1 MMLRKL
7 FSVCPE
13 GLVPH
18 SPTPSA
24 SSSLAL
30 EFRRV
35 PGYALATTLT
45 RFIRRWLVSQ
55 PSPRRSEDIY
65 RAFVN
70 NSPDGFFVVNHA
82 LEFVQINDSFCR
94 MLGLSRKTALGQTLS
109 EILAG
114 AECDPDFFSDLLSR
128 RPGRGELTVKTA
140 RPQRVLEIH
149 TAALPQDLF
158 MGVARDMTVR
168 KEREDELC
176 RAAEWRALLLR
187 SLNSGLAMLDVDGR
201 VLLCNRAFETAFG
214 LATHQLQK
222 LSLLKPFWQTSPQ
235 QAVASL
241 TTAHGAPLLGA
252 DNPFYRALILR
263 QRMNDYRVLVAPSG
277 KALAVDAAPLLDG
290 QNALLGAVVT
300 LRDVSAQA
308 QEERKKRARHL
319 IQQQAASLNA
329 SRALAR
335 ELISQIE
342 EPGSGIA
349 LYAQM
354 LLNNLP
360 ATGEEAILVRGILK
374 ETNHLLETIRELR
387 ALAQTRKSIARA
399 DFEFDPADSTM
410 AFDALTAYASILT
423 GSVIQEEEEEAK
435 L

>member
-1 MMLRKL
+1 MLRKL
-7 FSVCPE
+7 FSACQE
-13 GLVPH
+13 GLLPH
-18 SPTPSA
+18 SPASSV

-35 PGYALATTLT
+35 PGYGLASTLT
-45 RFIRRWLVSQ
+45 RIVSRWRRAQ
-55 PSPRRSEDIY
+55 RTPRLSEDVY
-65 RAFVN
+65 RASLH

-94 MLGLSRKTALGQTLS
+94 MFGLSRKAALGQTLS
-109 EILAG
+109 EVLAS
-114 AECDPDFFSDLLSR
+114 AECDADFFSDLLSR

-140 RPQRVLEIH
+140 RPQRVLELH
-149 TAALPQDLF
+149 TAALPQNLF
-158 MGVARDMTVR
+158 MGMARDMTVR
-168 KEREDELC
+168 KQREDELC

-187 SLNSGLAMLDVDGR
+187 SLNSGLGMFDVDGR

-235 QAVASL
+235 QGVSFL
-241 TTAHGAPLLGA
+241 STTHGAPLLGA

-263 QRMNDYRVLVAPSG
+263 QRVNDYRVLVAPSG

-290 QNALLGAVVT
+290 QNTLLGAAVT

-308 QEERKKRARHL
+308 QKEQEREAL
-319 IQQQAASLNA
+319 NAIQQQAASLNA

-335 ELISQIE
+335 ELIAQIE

-354 LLNNLP
+354 LLNHLP
-360 ATGEEAILVRGILK
+360 ATSEEAVLARGILK

-387 ALAQTRKSIARA
+387 ALARTRKAIAKA
-399 DFEFDPADSTM
+399 DSEFDATDSAM
-410 AFDALTAYASILT
+410 AFDTLNVYASILP
-423 GSVIQEEEEEAK
+423 GIALHEDEIK